1 VRESLQRATRKG
13 IIRIGIS
20 GWRYEPWRGVFYP
33 DALPQRLELEYAS
46 RMFRSIEING
56 SFYSLQSP
64 NYYASWRDQTPAN
77 FVFSV
82 KGPRYITHMRRLK
95 DIQAPLANFFANG
108 LLELREK
115 LGPILWQ
122 FPPTLRFEPDL
133 FKRFFEQLPRDTFA
147 ARDLA
152 RHHDH
157 RVAGRISLSVDHK
170 RPMRHAVEIRH
181 PSFVDERFIAMLRR
195 YRIALVVADTAG
207 KWPLL
212 EDLTSDFVYI
222 RLHGDEE
229 LYASGYGDAV
239 LKRWAARIRVWS
251 DGRQVRGARCASPRS
266 DRPRTRRDVFC
277 YFDNDVKVHAPF
289 DAANLAGKLGMPS
302 ELGERGTESWPPNSR
317 VASSRR
323 RSTRSKNGH
332 GRQRDNAVG
341 SAESAALRANRR
353 AWA

>member
-147 ARDLA
+147 AR
-152 RHHDH
+152 
-157 RVAGRISLSVDHK
+157 
-170 RPMRHAVEIRH
+170 E
-181 PSFVDERFIAMLRR
+181 
-195 YRIALVVADTAG
+195 T
-207 KWPLL
+207 W
-212 EDLTSDFVYI
+212 
-222 RLHGDEE
+222 
-229 LYASGYGDAV
+229 
-239 LKRWAARIRVWS
+239 
-251 DGRQVRGARCASPRS
+251 
-266 DRPRTRRDVFC
+266 
-277 YFDNDVKVHAPF
+277 
-289 DAANLAGKLGMPS
+289 
-302 ELGERGTESWPPNSR
+302 RGTTIIGW
-317 VASSRR
+317 
-323 RSTRSKNGH
+323 
-332 GRQRDNAVG
+332 Q
-341 SAESAALRANRR
+341 AESAYRGSQEADAACGRDPPSEFRRRTIHRDASALSHRTRGRR
-353 AWA
+353 HCRQMAATRRSDERLRLHSLAR